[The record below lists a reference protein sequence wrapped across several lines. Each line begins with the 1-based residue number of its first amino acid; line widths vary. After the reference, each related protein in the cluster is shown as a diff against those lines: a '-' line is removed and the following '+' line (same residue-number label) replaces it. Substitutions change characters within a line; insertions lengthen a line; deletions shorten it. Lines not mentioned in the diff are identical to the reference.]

1 MKSITLQYE
10 GISGS
15 VTQQT
20 FKGLENIET
29 IRIIDTYIE
38 SIEQRSFV
46 NLDVVKGNIY
56 FSLNKIDC
64 KIKLQELWITNLQ
77 ISTLCRLGISLE
89 KNVLLKRIPSTIF
102 KEIPSLKQLRIV
114 EPLDSVIE
122 NLDVKIKNLEQLRI
136 VGSSHYQPSI
146 SSQFLKF
153 SSVSILSKLKR
164 FIKIDF

>member
-1 MKSITLQYE
+1 MKLDEANFEGLSTNFPNIKSITLQYE

-64 KIKLQELWITNLQ
+64 KNY
-77 ISTLCRLGISLE
+77 
-89 KNVLLKRIPSTIF
+89 
-102 KEIPSLKQLRIV
+102 
-114 EPLDSVIE
+114 
-122 NLDVKIKNLEQLRI
+122 LEQWWR
-136 VGSSHYQPSI
+136 
-146 SSQFLKF
+146 K
-153 SSVSILSKLKR
+153 VSGIT
-164 FIKIDF
+164 IA